1 MIATLSLLSIAFRRV
16 SAYGRCSRRCETQN
30 PEGEPT
36 LFDKP
41 KVSAAVLDRRRR
53 YGA

>member
-1 MIATLSLLSIAFRRV
+1 MIVTLSLLSTAFRRV
-16 SAYGRCSRRCETQN
+16 SAYGRCSRRCAMQN
-30 PEGEPT
+30 LEGEPT

-41 KVSAAVLDRRRR
+41 KVSAEVSDRRRR